1 MPDGRHPGREQ
12 LSRPVGLDLSA
23 VPDDV
28 VRRFGL
34 DRLPA
39 DREQRAAADL
49 LRLDGKRAI
58 VTGGGGDG
66 LGAAICARLAEQGAD
81 VAVLDISP
89 EAAAATAA
97 SVRDRWS
104 VRTEPVVA
112 DVGDDT
118 QVRAAI
124 DGLVERWG
132 RIDMLVNNAGGSGSV
147 DAQGRR
153 IPHHGPFEEM
163 AYDDLQ
169 GVVRVN
175 LLGTLLVT
183 RAVLPHM
190 ISAGAGRIVNIA
202 SEGGK
207 TAVANLTTYNACKA
221 GMIGFTR
228 SLAAETGPQGVTV
241 VGVCPGIMVSDRTV
255 AALSDP
261 QARGFA
267 SLDDAFAR
275 VSLGRGTVV
284 DEVAGVVAF
293 LVSEAGSFI
302 HGTSLSLGGG
312 MAD

>member
-1 MPDGRHPGREQ
+1 M
-12 LSRPVGLDLSA
+12 GLDLSA

-28 VRRFGL
+28 VRRYGL

-39 DREQRAAADL
+39 DREQQAAADL

-66 LGAAICARLAEQGAD
+66 LGAAICSRLAEQGAD

-89 EAAAATAA
+89 EAATATVA
-97 SVRDRWS
+97 SITERWS

-112 DVGDDT
+112 DVGDEA

-124 DGLVERWG
+124 DALAERWG
-132 RIDMLVNNAGGSGSV
+132 GIDILVNNAGGSGSV
-147 DAQGRR
+147 AGGRR
-153 IPHHGPFEEM
+153 VPHHGPFEEM
-163 AYDDLQ
+163 AYDDLKD
-169 GVVRVN
+169 VLRVN
-175 LLGTLLVT
+175 LLGTMLAT

-190 ISAGAGRIVNIA
+190 ISAGSGRIVNVA

-207 TAVANLTTYNACKA
+207 TAVTNLAAYNACKA
-221 GMIGFTR
+221 GIIGLTR

-241 VGVCPGIMVSDRTV
+241 VCVCPGIMVSDRTV
-255 AALSDP
+255 RALSDP
-261 QARGFA
+261 ESSGFA
-267 SLDDAFAR
+267 ALDDAFAR
-275 VSLGRGTVV
+275 VSLGRATVV

-293 LVSEAGSFI
+293 LASEAGSFI

>member
-1 MPDGRHPGREQ
+1 MR
-12 LSRPVGLDLSA
+12 LDLSA

-28 VRRFGL
+28 VRRYGL

-39 DREQRAAADL
+39 DREQQAAADL

-66 LGAAICARLAEQGAD
+66 LGAAICSRLAEQGAD
-81 VAVLDISP
+81 VAVLDIAP
-89 EAAAATAA
+89 EAAAATVA
-97 SVRDRWS
+97 SITERWS

-112 DVGDDT
+112 DVGDEA

-124 DGLVERWG
+124 DDLAERWDG
-132 RIDMLVNNAGGSGSV
+132 VDILVNNAGGSGSV
-147 DAQGRR
+147 AGGRR
-153 IPHHGPFEEM
+153 VPHHGPFEEM
-163 AYDDLQ
+163 AYDDLKD
-169 GVVRVN
+169 VVRVN
-175 LLGTLLVT
+175 LLGTMLAS

-190 ISAGAGRIVNIA
+190 ISEGAGRIVNVA

-207 TAVANLTTYNACKA
+207 TAVTGLTAYNASKA
-221 GMIGFTR
+221 GVIGFTR
-228 SLAAETGPQGVTV
+228 SLAAEAGPLGVTV
-241 VGVCPGIMVSDRTV
+241 VCVCPGIMVSDRTV
-255 AALSDP
+255 SALSDP

-267 SLDDAFAR
+267 ALDDAFAR

-284 DEVAGVVAF
+284 DEVAGVVTF
-293 LVSEAGSFI
+293 LASEAGSHI

>member
-1 MPDGRHPGREQ
+1 M
-12 LSRPVGLDLSA
+12 GLDLSA

-28 VRRFGL
+28 VRRYGL

-39 DREQRAAADL
+39 DREQRAAAEL
-49 LRLDGKRAI
+49 LRLDGKRAL

-66 LGAAICARLAEQGAD
+66 LGAAICGRLAEQGAD
-81 VAVLDISP
+81 VAVLDISL
-89 EAAAATAA
+89 EAAAATVA
-97 SVRDRWS
+97 SIRERRS
-104 VRTEPVVA
+104 VGVEPVVA
-112 DVGDDT
+112 DVGDEA

-124 DGLVERWG
+124 DGLAERWG
-132 RIDMLVNNAGGSGSV
+132 GVDVLVNNAGGSGSV
-147 DAQGRR
+147 AGGRR
-153 IPHHGPFEEM
+153 VPHHGPFPKM

-169 GVVRVN
+169 DVVRVN
-175 LLGTLLVT
+175 LIGTLLVT

-190 ISAGAGRIVNIA
+190 ISAGAGRIINVS

-207 TAVANLTTYNACKA
+207 TAVANLTAYNACKA
-221 GMIGFTR
+221 GIIGFTR

-241 VGVCPGIMVSDRTV
+241 VAVCPGIMVSDRTV

-261 QARGFA
+261 ESRGFGA
-267 SLDDAFAR
+267 LDDAFAR
-275 VSLGRGTVV
+275 VSLGRGTLV

-293 LVSEAGSFI
+293 LASEAGSFI